1 MGYRNNSTLFYTI
14 LFIVFSSVVGCGS
27 TGGINND
34 TVPMYGQPD
43 IERPAYLKEADEEF
57 IKTAVDDIGSRKKA
71 SKAWSFK
78 GEKLFFQNQLD
89 LAMQKYNQSWLLDPD
104 NYQPYWGFA
113 RIMLQKNRIDEGID
127 YLEKAEQLIDNDYQK
142 VALLS
147 DMGTAYTYK
156 GGQNPDYFS
165 KANSKFSESIK
176 LDSSY
181 PNSWGRWAIS
191 LYRQGK
197 YKEAWAK
204 VKKAQSLNARP
215 FSSEF
220 LSALKEKLPGNIK

>member
-1 MGYRNNSTLFYTI
+1 
-14 LFIVFSSVVGCGS
+14 
-27 TGGINND
+27 
-34 TVPMYGQPD
+34 MYGQPGID
-43 IERPAYLKEADEEF
+43 RPAYLKEADEEF
-57 IKTAVDDIGSRKKA
+57 IKTAVDDTGSRKKA

-78 GEKLFFQNQLD
+78 GEKLFFQHQLD
-89 LAMQKYNQSWLLDPD
+89 LAMQKYNQSWLLNPD

-113 RIMLQKNRIDEGID
+113 RIMLQKNKIDEGIK
-127 YLEKAEQLIDNDYQK
+127 YLEMAEQLIDNDYQK

-147 DMGTAYTYK
+147 DLGTAYSYK

-176 LDSSY
+176 LDPSY
-181 PNSWGRWAIS
+181 PNSWGRWAVS

-197 YKEAWAK
+197 YKDAWAK

-215 FSSEF
+215 FSPDF
-220 LSALKEKLPGNIK
+220 LAALKKKLPGNTK